1 VKIASIILYMALIN
15 VIRGSNMIL
24 ESIRQAIAKS
34 GKTRYQISKDTG
46 IKQTV
51 LFRIVHGGSCSL
63 ETADKLCECLRLEL
77 RGSRVKPRRRKE
89 R

>member
-1 VKIASIILYMALIN
+1 
-15 VIRGSNMIL
+15 MIL

-63 ETADKLCECLRLEL
+63 ETADILCKSLGLEL
-77 RGSRVKPRRRKE
+77 RPRRRKG